1 MRKILCFALAVVF
14 CLLTVVQASE
24 ITPRYNNVNQIIT
37 DFNISSSGRATVY
50 VSYSGTDGV
59 TTGATITTKIEK
71 KFLWWW
77 NDVDNASW
85 VDQVSGAD
93 FLTTHSVNLSSGGT
107 YRCTYEYNIYG
118 TGATDVISG
127 EIEREY

>member
-1 MRKILCFALAVVF
+1 MRKILCFALVVIF
-14 CLLTVVQASE
+14 CFLTVVQASA
-24 ITPRYNNVNQIIT
+24 ITPRYNNVNQIST
-37 DFNISSSGRATVY
+37 EFNISSSGKAIVY
-50 VSYSGTDGV
+50 VSYSGIEGE

-85 VDQVSGAD
+85 VDQASGAS
-93 FLTTHSVNLSSGGT
+93 FSTTHSVNLSSGGT